1 MNMFLVGG
9 VAVFLILLLGA
20 YNGLVGKRNQVDNI
34 FATVDALLKK
44 RFDLVPNLIASVQQ
58 YMKHEAQTLTDITRL
73 RSTGLPDADIAAS
86 NQLDRTL
93 RSIRINMEAYP
104 QLRASENFQ
113 NLDRSLNEI
122 EEQLSA
128 GRRAFNAAVT
138 DYNNA
143 CDMIP
148 TNIVAGL
155 FGFKRRALFEITAA
169 ERANP
174 DVKSLFKTP

>member
-1 MNMFLVGG
+1 MLMLVIGAVVVFLV
-9 VAVFLILLLGA
+9 LLLGA
-20 YNGLVGKRNQVDNI
+20 YNGLVGKRNQVDNV
-34 FATVDALLKK
+34 FATIDALLKK

-86 NQLDRTL
+86 NQLDRA
-93 RSIRINMEAYP
+93 IRGIRVSVEAYP
-104 QLRASENFQ
+104 QLQASGNFQ
-113 NLDRSLNEI
+113 NLDRSLNEL

-143 CDMIP
+143 CDMFP
-148 TNIVAGL
+148 TTIVASM
-155 FGFKRRALFEITAA
+155 FNFKRRSLFEIQEA
-169 ERANP
+169 ERQNP
-174 DVKSLFKTP
+174 NVKSLFNS